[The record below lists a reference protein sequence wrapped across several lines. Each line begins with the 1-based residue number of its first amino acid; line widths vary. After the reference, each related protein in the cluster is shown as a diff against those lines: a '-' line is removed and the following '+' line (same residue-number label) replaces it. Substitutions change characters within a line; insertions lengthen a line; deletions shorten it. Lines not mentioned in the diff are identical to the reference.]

1 MLCPQCGKECG
12 EGYKFCLSCGCR
24 LDESIVNRNTDNN
37 LYSQNFQGVS
47 YNDFIPQI
55 PSDSSVAVK
64 SKGAS
69 GAKKGIII
77 GVIALLVALL
87 GVAAFFFIR
96 NRMER
101 DYLVN
106 NPTQYVFSSYQTFFN
121 NSNSDENDL
130 FAILKDLENQGSV
143 KFTAEQKGNGGND
156 GQQISSDV
164 QFSYNIPENKYY
176 FMMSGKN
183 APSQFSNPVGDTL
196 FEIYTDINRIDMN
209 FDVNGKQG
217 KYYIDSGKI
226 REQAGNSIFSPNR
239 DNVLNIDQEQFNDFL
254 TQFENIYHKLSSNN
268 DSNNEIN
275 EFYDN
280 LLKKIEQDCKV
291 TVEEGATT
299 VNGNSV
305 SVDIVTYTF
314 GYDSILAVLKDV
326 KEEIVT
332 YLTNNEDKIENSD
345 EYIKNV
351 EEYFDNLI
359 SEFTG
364 SSEAKSV
371 MIVVKNYMRKDNKE
385 IAKLE
390 FGLNNTSSSSQ
401 SSNMQLTLEFS
412 RDPYMNINFT
422 VSNGMF
428 SVGASLHKEVSGDV
442 TSYIL
447 STSSNMGGSLQ
458 NQEIARLDYD
468 DANNKLTLTAGGQ
481 SYSCDAEVKDNT
493 MTLIFDVPVD
503 SSYGVKSN
511 NTISMKIEISS
522 EPKMNTINAEKN
534 LFDITKEEFE
544 SLTASTYQP
553 SYDYYNYDDY
563 YDNND
568 GYREDTLPL
577 LDEAV

>member
-106 NPTQYVFSSYQTFFN
+106 NPTKYVFSSYQTFFN